1 MEFIG
6 ILPRVF
12 IALKQHNAKNQERE
26 AKKKKKLRF
35 SGQTA
40 LETLARMEEFDAS
53 TPADDPLQTRVV
65 VGISS

>member
-1 MEFIG
+1 M
-6 ILPRVF
+6 PR
-12 IALKQHNAKNQERE
+12 IRNERQ
-26 AKKKKKLRF
+26 KKKNLRF
-35 SGQTA
+35 FGQTA